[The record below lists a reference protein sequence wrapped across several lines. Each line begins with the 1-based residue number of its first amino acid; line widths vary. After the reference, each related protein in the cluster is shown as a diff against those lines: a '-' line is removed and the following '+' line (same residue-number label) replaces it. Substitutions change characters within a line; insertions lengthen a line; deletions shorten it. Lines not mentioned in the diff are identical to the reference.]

1 MLYFAFGLSV
11 VFLIAIFFLYSKWK
25 VAEAELRQSAQA
37 QEDAVTAERKIWET
51 RLNGENARWETE
63 RSALLLARDEAEKN
77 FNARMTHQEE
87 QHQRQLQEMEEHCGE
102 RIRIQL
108 RQFEESRTEVEKQQA
123 TRDALLQEQFK
134 TLSNQILEE
143 RTGQLRNANQEQLG
157 LLLKPLQEK
166 LDTFKSTV
174 ENTHARS
181 VELNGEMKSQLE
193 HMLKSTQSLQQEA
206 NQLTAALRGD
216 NKTQGNW
223 GEMILEDILKRSGLQ
238 RGIHYECQEVL
249 KDDAGRMLQN
259 DANNRMRPDVIVHYP
274 DGKDVI
280 IDSKVS
286 LSAFTTFVNSTDEA
300 EKAKALKA
308 HLQSVRNHV
317 AELVRKNYQAYI
329 EKMHH
334 EAVDFVIMFIPNEA
348 PHQLAM
354 QEDPTLW
361 REAFRQ
367 KVLIVSPVNLMAL
380 LQIIQIAWT
389 RADQERN
396 QQEILKTAGALLDR
410 LYSFYEEFDAVGE
423 QLERA
428 KTAFHKATGRLKG
441 GDGKHS
447 VVISGEQLKKLGVRM
462 KKEKNLPPELI
473 PDSGT
478 GALESPNETV

>member
-1 MLYFAFGLSV
+1 M
-11 VFLIAIFFLYSKWK
+11 
-25 VAEAELRQSAQA
+25 
-37 QEDAVTAERKIWET
+37 
-51 RLNGENARWETE
+51 
-63 RSALLLARDEAEKN
+63 
-77 FNARMTHQEE
+77 
-87 QHQRQLQEMEEHCGE
+87 
-102 RIRIQL
+102 
-108 RQFEESRTEVEKQQA
+108 
-123 TRDALLQEQFK
+123 
-134 TLSNQILEE
+134 
-143 RTGQLRNANQEQLG
+143 
-157 LLLKPLQEK
+157 
-166 LDTFKSTV
+166 
-174 ENTHARS
+174 
-181 VELNGEMKSQLE
+181 
-193 HMLKSTQSLQQEA
+193 
-206 NQLTAALRGD
+206 
-216 NKTQGNW
+216 QGNW
-223 GEMILEDILKRSGLQ
+223 GEMILEEILKRSGLQ

-286 LSAFTTFVNSTDEA
+286 LSAFTNYVNETDEA
-300 EKAKALKA
+300 AKAKALKA

-317 AELVRKNYQAYI
+317 TELVRKNYPAYI

-348 PHQLAM
+348 PHQIAM

-396 QQEILKTAGALLDR
+396 QQEILKTAGTLLDR
-410 LYSFYEEFDAVGE
+410 LYSFYEEFDSVGE

-428 KTAFHKATGRLKG
+428 QNSFRKATGRLKG

-447 VVISGEQLKKLGVRM
+447 VVLSGEQLKKLGVRM
-462 KKEKNLPPELI
+462 KKEKNLPPDLI
-473 PDSGT
+473 PDT
-478 GALESPNETV
+478 MAESLPEASAES